1 MIGDNAKRCIIEDS
15 TPMVLFPRARF
26 SFQNEPLV
34 EGETPIENSN
44 LSQTDGL
51 YNIKFQPNKLF
62 KWGPFLIS
70 CDLFDGKK
78 IRVSSY
84 DDMVERAQADDN
96 RAPFFK
102 FLLEWTNLSPT
113 HFEIAKEH
121 IVMAVPFCFN
131 IDKYYKMIQRKKHT
145 RKPSL
150 VFRTEGE
157 EEQQKEAFLKKYPGQ
172 EKVLSKRS

>member
-15 TPMVLFPRARF
+15 TPMVLFRRARV
-26 SFQNEPLV
+26 SLKNEPLV
-34 EGETPIENSN
+34 EGETPIENPD
-44 LSQTDGL
+44 LTQTEGL
-51 YNIKFQPNKLF
+51 YILKYQPTKLF
-62 KWGPFLIS
+62 KWGPFLIN

-78 IRVSSY
+78 IRVKSY
-84 DDMVERAQADDN
+84 DNIVERANSKDENA
-96 RAPFFK
+96 RFFK

-150 VFRTEGE
+150 VFRTELE
-157 EEQQKEAFLKKYPGQ
+157 KEQQAEAFLLNCSQNRIKEG
-172 EKVLSKRS
+172 L